1 MQGFFIDKRQ
11 LQGKMKN
18 VSESFYKL
26 IANKQFFR
34 IRLD

>member
-26 IANKQFFR
+26 IAN
-34 IRLD
+34 INI